1 MVKLLQKL
9 FLVLIGGRYRSQL
22 GDENRYRKLS
32 DEQLVD
38 IIVEEN
44 NTLLFGILYD
54 RYSNK
59 IYAKCLGFSRSD
71 AEALDLTQDVFLNI
85 FVKLGSFKQKS
96 KFSSWVYALTYN
108 FCVNYVNRNKA
119 RKIKDKSSPIEDQED
134 QLAAEIDDKEL
145 LDLRSEKLKKAL
157 ELIEAEE
164 KSLLLL
170 KYQDDVSVKELC
182 ALLELGESAVKMR
195 LKRAKARLVKTYN
208 TL

>member
-1 MVKLLQKL
+1 MIKLLQKL

-38 IIVEEN
+38 IIVGEN

-54 RYSNK
+54 RYADK
-59 IYAKCLGFSRSD
+59 IFTKCLGFSRSE

-85 FVKLGSFKQKS
+85 YVKLGSFKKKS

-119 RKIKDKSSPIEDQED
+119 RKMKDKSSPIEDEEN
-134 QLAAEIDDKEL
+134 QLAVEIEDREL
-145 LDLRSEKLKKAL
+145 YDMRSEKLKSAL
-157 ELIEAEE
+157 DLIEPEE

-170 KYQDDVSVKELC
+170 KYQDDVSVKELG
-182 ALLELGESAVKMR
+182 ALLEIGESAVKMR
-195 LKRAKARLVKTYN
+195 LKRAKARLVSMYN

>member
-22 GDENRYRKLS
+22 GDENRYRKLT

-54 RYSNK
+54 RYANK
-59 IYAKCLGFSRSD
+59 IFAKCLGFSRSE

-119 RKIKDKSSPIEDQED
+119 RKIKDKSTPIEDQED

-157 ELIEAEE
+157 ELIEPEE

-182 ALLELGESAVKMR
+182 ALMELGESAVKMR